1 MEHVWGCVLLG
12 ALLSQAAALRCY
24 SCDGPRSC
32 EETEECGELQGQC
45 RTTALT
51 TIARER
57 PPVPAR
63 PAPAPPRGAARPSAE
78 LSSPLPPGS
87 GHFQRIQRGCDAAD
101 KPSASLSFLAHG
113 RAVFLAEQRCAT
125 DLCNQA
131 APEAP
136 SILPGQP
143 HLECFSCASSDR
155 SCAGPAWPRI
165 RCWDP
170 REQCVDITAV
180 SLPQEFP
187 QDEERIKGCGQI
199 TQCQEPLGFHNRD
212 SFYLLQCCNASLCNN
227 NTHDHLESP
236 LPLNGA
242 ICYACEGNSS
252 HGCAPENIA
261 PVQCQG
267 PMTHCLEAMG
277 SHEVTGPGAVLKGCA
292 TPAWCDSP
300 YTAVYKRLTGA
311 QPRCCRGNFCNSWIQ
326 GGALPPARRS
336 RASPGPPARPA
347 LLCAALLAALAL
359 QPGRP

>member
-180 SLPQEFP
+180 SLPQ
-187 QDEERIKGCGQI
+187 
-199 TQCQEPLGFHNRD
+199 
-212 SFYLLQCCNASLCNN
+212 
-227 NTHDHLESP
+227 DHLESP